1 MAANTS
7 NGFDLEGSL
16 SHMLRRTQQYAYD
29 QFTQNLGGADLTP
42 RQFIVLVAVN
52 DAEGL
57 SQTDLVNRTGIDR
70 STLADM
76 VARMIDRGL
85 LARKR
90 TKEDARANS
99 VRLTA
104 AGRKALKATE
114 PGAAEAEA
122 TLLALIPKTVQKEL
136 KKNLA
141 LLSNAVLEAK
151 ENAVPAPKKAL
162 RSKPVAKRAAPKAKL
177 KAKAKTKAATR
188 KKAAKR

>member
-1 MAANTS
+1 MAARKS
-7 NGFDLEGSL
+7 GFDLEKSL
-16 SHMLRRTQQYAYD
+16 SHLLRRTQQFAYD
-29 QFTQNLGGADLTP
+29 QFAQNMGDTGLTP

-85 LARKR
+85 LARRR

-104 AGRKALKATE
+104 AGKRALAKAE
-114 PGAAEAEA
+114 PGAEAAEEA
-122 TLLALIPKTVQKEL
+122 LLTLIPKTVQKDL
-136 KKNLA
+136 KKNLT
-141 LLSNAVLEAK
+141 LLADAVTDAKIKAEA
-151 ENAVPAPKKAL
+151 EPKKKQVRA
-162 RSKPVAKRAAPKAKL
+162 PAKRKMPARKKVA
-177 KAKAKTKAATR
+177 R
-188 KKAAKR
+188 KKAATSN

>member
-1 MAANTS
+1 MAARKS
-7 NGFDLEGSL
+7 KGFDLEGSL
-16 SHMLRRTQQYAYD
+16 SHMLRRTQQFAYD
-29 QFTQNLGGADLTP
+29 QFTQNLSSASLTP

-76 VARMIDRGL
+76 VARMIENGL

-104 AGRKALKATE
+104 VGRRALKATE
-114 PGAAEAEA
+114 PGAEEAEA
-122 TLLALIPKTVQKEL
+122 TLLALIPKTVQREL
-136 KKNLA
+136 KRNLA
-141 LLSNAVLEAK
+141 LLSDAVLEAK
-151 ENAVPAPKKAL
+151 ENALPVPKKGI
-162 RSKPVAKRAAPKAKL
+162 RRKPAAKRPATKK
-177 KAKAKTKAATR
+177 KTPAR
-188 KKAAKR
+188 KKATRR